1 VTEACELVKI
11 IILYKHSSVGS
22 FLKRLPSPLQDVF
35 NEQYAVVFQPLLYFW
50 HRSRP
55 LLLTLHAQ
63 QTHQHPA
70 NTSQPSYFLQHYH
83 QILVCSVGDVCLF
96 LAANAGSNGGI
107 SGATHHATDS
117 WQPTASVRQQQPSTC
132 LTTLAQGAHVR

>member
-1 VTEACELVKI
+1 
-11 IILYKHSSVGS
+11 
-22 FLKRLPSPLQDVF
+22 VF
-35 NEQYAVVFQPLLYFW
+35 DEQYAVVFQLLLYFW

-70 NTSQPSYFLQHYH
+70 NTSQPSYFLQHY
-83 QILVCSVGDVCLF
+83 QKLLVFSVGDVCLF

-107 SGATHHATDS
+107 SGATHGQLATHS
-117 WQPTASVRQQQPSTC
+117 LGSPTAALHVPNHVGTRRAREIALDKDNAWHHTPRFFPREPARAQRNFL
-132 LTTLAQGAHVR
+132 LTTG